1 MKHNRI
7 LSHLLSG
14 DFAMLPS
21 SYETMLSVVT
31 AGTELSDE
39 EISKFDNSIQEA
51 VIDEN
56 IGIMRIDGAMIKRGN
71 MFSQVSGLSSYDTIS
86 KQFKALN
93 DNQDVE
99 KIILHITS
107 QGGEVNGL
115 NDLADAIY
123 SSDKETI
130 AYIEDLGASA
140 GYWLASAFDKVYA
153 NQTAMIGSIG
163 VIASYRVSEDDTI
176 QIVSSNAPDKNVDV
190 STDSGKSK
198 VKERLDALESV
209 FIEKVAT
216 HRGVSVQD
224 VLSDFGQGG
233 VMIAKDALSSG
244 MIDGVMSYGELL
256 NNVKEKDM
264 TEKQSKLF
272 ALLEGE
278 KTDDAKAELHTLLSE
293 YGATD
298 LKGEIDAEKD
308 EEIIEANEVE
318 TVVPELAN
326 DESASI
332 MVFAAANR
340 DLISFEEE
348 AKFIEEKS
356 TLAEVREFAIGKKD
370 EENGASEDVNLP
382 NESAEEKEAQ
392 EALAIA
398 KLIIGD
404 K

>member
-1 MKHNRI
+1 MKHKRI
-7 LSHLLSG
+7 LAHLLNG

-21 SYETMLSVVT
+21 AYETMLSVVN

-56 IGIMRIDGAMIKRGN
+56 VGIMRIDGAMIKRGN

-99 KIILHITS
+99 KILLHITS

-140 GYWLASAFDKVYA
+140 GYWLASSFDKIYA
-153 NQTAMIGSIG
+153 NETAMIGSIG

-190 STDSGKSK
+190 STDVGKSK

-278 KTDDAKAELHTLLSE
+278 KTDEAKAELHTLLSE
-293 YGATD
+293 YGATN
-298 LKGEIDAEKD
+298 LQGEIDAEKD

-318 TVVPELAN
+318 AIVSELAT
-326 DESASI
+326 DESSSI
-332 MVFAAANR
+332 MAFAGANR

-356 TLAEVREFAIGKKD
+356 TLAEVREFAIAKKN

-398 KLIIGD
+398 KLMIGD